1 MNSQCKME
9 GKQVRSKLASQAAP
23 APKCP
28 FCLRSCASHHPFAK
42 RSRWHLDAMRFGT
55 RVPDRVPPG
64 RVMLSR
70 AGAKARPHD
79 GGGGHAGT
87 ALGEPADV
95 NEAPDHQRGD
105 REVARESPG
114 AQGDRAWVL
123 PRRQLPQRLL
133 VFCGKLR
140 LCPQ

>member
-1 MNSQCKME
+1 MQHYCAWRVGAGNLWIFMNSQCKME
-9 GKQVRSKLASQAAP
+9 GKQVRSNLASEV
-23 APKCP
+23 
-28 FCLRSCASHHPFAK
+28 
-42 RSRWHLDAMRFGT
+42 DAMLFGT

-64 RVMLSR
+64 RIMLSR
-70 AGAKARPHD
+70 AGAKARPH
-79 GGGGHAGT
+79 GGGGGGRHSGA